1 MKSRNQTNKSAFTLV
16 ELCVLVVLVSVLIL
30 TLLPALAGARTNS
43 KAAQCLNNLRR
54 LTGAWQMYASDNAD
68 QLVGHPTWVA
78 GAMDWNTSP
87 DNTNSA
93 KLIDPAQSSIAR
105 YVRAADLFKCPADN
119 YVSPAQRFA
128 NFPNRVRSVSLNA
141 ALGGSLVINQGIP
154 GRTYF
159 APRKV
164 TELNKPGPASTMV
177 MLDEH
182 PDSINDAGFF
192 VAEAYLVSTAQWID
206 LPAGY
211 HERGAGI
218 SFADGSVMVKR
229 WVDNRTSP
237 PVNYFPPNL
246 PLPTPGNPDYVWLI
260 DRVPYR

>member
-1 MKSRNQTNKSAFTLV
+1 MIGCRIGELNAMTMQRQNGFTLV
-16 ELCVLVVLVSVLIL
+16 ELLVL
-30 TLLPALAGARTNS
+30 TLVITVLGLVAVSGLAAARSNA
-43 KAAQCLNNLRR
+43 KNPQCLNNLRR

-68 QLVGHPTWVA
+68 RMIANPTWVA
-78 GAMDWNTSP
+78 GVMDWTPSP

-93 KLIDPAQSSIAR
+93 KLIDPVQSPIAR
-105 YVRAADLFKCPADN
+105 YVRAADLFKCPADI
-119 YVSPAQRFA
+119 YTTAFGA
-128 NFPNRVRSVSLNA
+128 RVRSVSLNA
-141 ALGGSLVINQGIP
+141 ALGGSPMITQGIP

-159 APRKV
+159 AARKI
-164 TELNKPGPASTMV
+164 TELNKPGPAGTMV

-182 PDSINDAGFF
+182 PDSINDATFF
-192 VAEAYLVSTAQWID
+192 VAEAYLTALWID

-211 HERGAGI
+211 LERGAGI
-218 SFADGSVMVKR
+218 SFADGSAMLKR

-246 PLPTPGNPDYVWLI
+246 QLPTPGNPDYVWVI